1 MDPEAASPSQQPR
14 MARACEACR
23 AAKLKCRAS
32 GHVGVCK
39 RCIESKREC
48 VVNSSPCRRRA
59 RQSRLI
65 TDHPRAQRPTQPATF
80 TIDVPIPADGTPDN
94 ALGVLCD
101 EHERFIDRLVPP
113 AAVDDAMPSALYPVP
128 SPASAPATSA
138 PSISSNGSTMR
149 GISIPAQFSLDSALA
164 LLSSFRH
171 MLPNYPC
178 VALPEEASVP
188 SLAREQP
195 FLLLAMLAAAS
206 GSRTLNGHGLYDEEF
221 RKMLAFR
228 YVMAGE
234 RSLELLQ
241 GLIIYCA
248 WYPVHLRPKDKRVSQ
263 YIRIAVDIVSDL
275 ELDNAADGPLPSPQS
290 SGLDKLRTLLATYLL
305 VSTHAISRNQAT
317 TLPFSSWISKCCDTL
332 GQQHSL
338 SQDKVLVSL
347 VRMQHIIEQAP
358 VTLAETEI
366 CLRQVEAD
374 MGPEIISMPSID
386 TALLFT
392 RIVTLASPLLTTF
405 QRKPSSR
412 ATACSPLLTAAQLAS
427 CIPFARA
434 FFAAILALPRAHLTC
449 FSSLDW
455 ARFVLGMWTPR
466 GASSASN
473 NCWRRCASWVGGRG
487 RSGTPTRLGASKG
500 TLRTWWPRC
509 K

>member
-1 MDPEAASPSQQPR
+1 
-14 MARACEACR
+14 
-23 AAKLKCRAS
+23 
-32 GHVGVCK
+32 
-39 RCIESKREC
+39 
-48 VVNSSPCRRRA
+48 
-59 RQSRLI
+59 
-65 TDHPRAQRPTQPATF
+65 
-80 TIDVPIPADGTPDN
+80 
-94 ALGVLCD
+94 
-101 EHERFIDRLVPP
+101 
-113 AAVDDAMPSALYPVP
+113 
-128 SPASAPATSA
+128 
-138 PSISSNGSTMR
+138 
-149 GISIPAQFSLDSALA
+149 
-164 LLSSFRH
+164 
-171 MLPNYPC
+171 
-178 VALPEEASVP
+178 
-188 SLAREQP
+188 
-195 FLLLAMLAAAS
+195 MLAAAS

-221 RKMLAFR
+221 RKMLAVR

-332 GQQHSL
+332 SQQHSL
-338 SQDKVLVSL
+338 SQDKALVSL
-347 VRMQHIIEQAP
+347 VRMQHIIEQPP
-358 VTLAETEI
+358 VTPAETEI

-374 MGPEIISMPSID
+374 MGPEITSMPSTD

-455 ARFVLGMWTPR
+455 ARFVLCVVLCFRLSFPLTHCPEWDVDAARRELRFEQLLAQMCELGGREGKERNADAAGGFEGNPPNVVAAMQVMLRLVKRKFDAKIEAEKVGAATEAPAARATSGCPMINGSAEQWLMLWDEEGAGTGAAFSSDLREADSVMSGPR
-466 GASSASN
+466 GREASYSVWGTATPPVYHDL
-473 NCWRRCASWVGGRG
+473 WATMTMHWGPGGGRE
-487 RSGTPTRLGASKG
+487 LGARGLDSE
-500 TLRTWWPRC
+500 
-509 K
+509 